1 MGISGGAWETLRRG
15 VLDRDQGVCY
25 LCDGLGATQVDHL
38 VEVAAGG
45 TNDLSNLASCH
56 RACHERK
63 HRDPEWAR
71 GRVEIALSVL
81 GANQ

>member
-1 MGISGGAWETLRRG
+1 M
-15 VLDRDQGVCY
+15 
-25 LCDGLGATQVDHL
+25 DHL
-38 VEVAAGG
+38 IALVDGG
-45 TNDLSNLASCH
+45 SNDLTNLASCH